1 VFAHAPMQLFLPMED
16 RKQILKF
23 GFGILPGAYA
33 GENKTNGVLF
43 RIWLET
49 ADGRKTLLWSRMLN
63 PLEQP
68 QDREHNGLNWRWTR
82 PRARDL
88 FLKPIP
94 PEYELGL
101 GILGRSY
108 DQLRLRCCRAAADK
122 ICEITSQGSCRDQA
136 PL

>member
-1 VFAHAPMQLFLPMED
+1 MQLFLPMED

-68 QDREHNGLNWRWTR
+68 QDRGTQWSELALD
-82 PRARDL
+82 PPKARDL

-94 PEYELGL
+94 P
-101 GILGRSY
+101 GI
-108 DQLRLRCCRAAADK
+108 
-122 ICEITSQGSCRDQA
+122 
-136 PL
+136 